1 MSLQTSKSSIA
12 FHWNLQNRFIVR
24 LFRNFGLFRRYHSFK
39 KKKSVNSFKKW
50 SPYRLNNVHR
60 NTSWSTKFN
69 VGDGITSCFF
79 HPNKQRHFF
88 FLLMFISFV
97 LSWLEEN
104 QRSCHCVCFLELIS
118 YYYLASFGFITRFF
132 YKNVENFWSLWMFLT
147 FWILSLKTFLT
158 CSYFWHFFE
167 YLALISWEIV
177 CFQVCQA
184 LECS

>member
-69 VGDGITSCFF
+69 VGDGVTSCFF
-79 HPNKQRHFF
+79 HTNKQRHFF

-118 YYYLASFGFITRFF
+118 YYYLVVVI
-132 YKNVENFWSLWMFLT
+132 SLWENH
-147 FWILSLKTFLT
+147 INASLSSCTADSLSPYNTRYYVKGSLMLVIF
-158 CSYFWHFFE
+158 S
-167 YLALISWEIV
+167 
-177 CFQVCQA
+177 
-184 LECS
+184 